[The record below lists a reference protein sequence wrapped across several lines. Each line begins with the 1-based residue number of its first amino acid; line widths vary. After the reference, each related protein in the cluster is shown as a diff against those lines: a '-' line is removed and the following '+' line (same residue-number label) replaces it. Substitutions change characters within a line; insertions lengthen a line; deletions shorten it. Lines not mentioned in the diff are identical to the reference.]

1 MLSCVFEDS
10 SFDERALP
18 VILAV
23 HSGTPSEDEL
33 EGAALIEYD
42 PAPATLESTAR
53 WMSIRDDLTAEGFT
67 PTEILRVFLRA
78 VSLAYN
84 MPGPTTEMLAWMF
97 AEVSGTEVPREVCEH
112 LIALGRAPVPP
123 GARRW
128 HLDQAGAIA
137 AARLACDDDLDPGF
151 DRLLVEAI
159 VPLPVVRA
167 ALAALPMER
176 REALVLSTMD
186 RMNFAADM
194 LGWLLDTRDLV
205 DTPAVAAART
215 RLINQAPGSDGMQAL
230 IAEESRGTPRPLHPR
245 PTPAARK
252 ALQYLRDKRAEERR
266 AADLGPLAERAWE
279 RAIFVEAPELRS
291 MAAWEAAGERRREQ
305 ITDAVV
311 TALGPEFSLIG
322 LRSFGGS
329 PVAVLSRQGVRFC
342 LVPGGGVDVGLSPE
356 EEAEIRHAADQRE
369 EWEEDYTLLDELD
382 LMRPLTHVE
391 VGPMVVAQAPSPPL
405 PPHEV
410 SDELERSPLRLPS
423 EAEWEY
429 LARGGLVHR
438 LTYRGPGVPD
448 SDEWFEATEA
458 LGVDSANMFGLYGFG
473 FQPEPCTDVF
483 RPSHDGLPADGIP
496 RCGAGP
502 RVVKGGA
509 AYCYPWQGCGEW
521 HLLLS
526 AMRTPQTAWEH
537 ALAPRFVIAI
547 RTA

>member
-1 MLSCVFEDS
+1 MFENS

-53 WMSIRDDLTAEGFT
+53 WMSIRDGLTAEGFT
-67 PTEILRVFLRA
+67 PTEILRVFLRV

-84 MPGPTTEMLAWMF
+84 MPGPTTEMLARMF

-112 LIALGRAPVPP
+112 LIALGKAPVPP

-137 AARLACDDDLDPGF
+137 AARLACDGDLDPGF

-245 PTPAARK
+245 PTPAAPKGTPIPAGQARRGTPRRGPGPPRRTCVG
-252 ALQYLRDKRAEERR
+252 ARHPRGGSGTEINGGVGGGRR
-266 AADLGPLAERAWE
+266 AAPGAD
-279 RAIFVEAPELRS
+279 
-291 MAAWEAAGERRREQ
+291 RRRRRHRLGAGVLP
-305 ITDAVV
+305 DR
-311 TALGPEFSLIG
+311 TALVRRLADRGA
-322 LRSFGGS
+322 
-329 PVAVLSRQGVRFC
+329 VAPGRTVLPRARRRC
-342 LVPGGGVDVGLSPE
+342 
-356 EEAEIRHAADQRE
+356 RR
-369 EWEEDYTLLDELD
+369 
-382 LMRPLTHVE
+382 RPLT
-391 VGPMVVAQAPSPPL
+391 
-405 PPHEV
+405 
-410 SDELERSPLRLPS
+410 
-423 EAEWEY
+423 
-429 LARGGLVHR
+429 
-438 LTYRGPGVPD
+438 
-448 SDEWFEATEA
+448 
-458 LGVDSANMFGLYGFG
+458 
-473 FQPEPCTDVF
+473 
-483 RPSHDGLPADGIP
+483 
-496 RCGAGP
+496 
-502 RVVKGGA
+502 
-509 AYCYPWQGCGEW
+509 
-521 HLLLS
+521 
-526 AMRTPQTAWEH
+526 
-537 ALAPRFVIAI
+537 
-547 RTA
+547 